1 METRAS
7 KGKYRNP
14 VIHADYS
21 DPDVIRVGLD
31 YYLTA
36 SSFHCF
42 PGLPILHSRNLVNW
56 RIIGHALPR
65 MPMDKYDSVQPGEGA
80 WAPTIRFHSGKFWIF
95 FPTPEEGIFVTT
107 ADRPEGPWSEPHLL
121 LAGRGLI
128 DPCPWWEEDR
138 AWLLHA
144 FAFSR
149 SGKRDLL
156 QLCPMSADGKKILG
170 EGRAL
175 IHAPHHPY
183 LEGPKV
189 YRKGEWLYVFAPG
202 GGVPQGWQ
210 VVYRGKSIEGPFEE
224 RIVLAQRGTGV
235 NGPHQG
241 ALVEDPEGGWWFLHF
256 QDRDLYGRVV
266 HLQPVCWRD
275 GWPEIGEA
283 IDVHGCGQP
292 VLEFCMP
299 PGEDLE
305 GVVPQMEDDFV
316 QGKLSLAW
324 QWLAHPQREWWDLQ
338 GKLGWLRLAAASLP
352 PEGLVRYTR
361 LMLQKF
367 PAESFE
373 VRVQAEPGGDGVR
386 AGLVVAGA
394 EFAYLAR
401 IREGKDEKVEYFGK
415 IGICFREPIP
425 AKADLVLRVDHGGR
439 CAFGYS
445 RGGDD
450 FYQIGPIF
458 PVRQGNWIGAKFG
471 LLCYQ
476 EEGKHEGH
484 GFFSGMTVSP
494 R

>member
-1 METRAS
+1 M
-7 KGKYRNP
+7 
-14 VIHADYS
+14 V
-21 DPDVIRVGLD
+21 
-31 YYLTA
+31 
-36 SSFHCF
+36 
-42 PGLPILHSRNLVNW
+42 
-56 RIIGHALPR
+56 
-65 MPMDKYDSVQPGEGA
+65 KYDSVQPGEGA

-138 AWLLHA
+138 AWLLHTS
-144 FAFSR
+144 AFSR

-156 QLCPMSADGKKILG
+156 QLCPMSADGKKTLG
-170 EGRAL
+170 EGKAL

-189 YRKGEWLYVFAPG
+189 YRKGEWLYIFAPG

-210 VVYRGKSIEGPFEE
+210 VVYRAKSIEGPFEE

-241 ALVEDPEGGWWFLHF
+241 ALVEDTEGGWWFLHF

-266 HLQPVCWRD
+266 HLQPVQWRD

-283 IDVHGCGQP
+283 IDSDGCGRP
-292 VLEFCMP
+292 VPEYGMP
-299 PGEDLE
+299 PGESQGILS
-305 GVVPQMEDDFV
+305 PQVGDDFS
-316 QGKLSLAW
+316 GPELSLAW
-324 QWLAHPQREWWDLQ
+324 QWPAHPQKGWWSLNTIQ
-338 GKLGWLRLAAASLP
+338 RKLRLEAAPLP
-352 PEGLVRYTR
+352 PEGLTRYPR

-373 VRVQAEPGGDGVR
+373 VRVRAESGGESVR

-394 EFAYLAR
+394 ELGYLAR
-401 IREGKDEKVEYFGK
+401 VKEAGGEKIEYFGK
-415 IGICFREPIP
+415 SGICFREPVP
-425 AKADLVLRVDHGGR
+425 PDADLILQVKSGGR
-439 CAFGYS
+439 CCFGYQEKK
-445 RGGDD
+445 GA
-450 FYQIGPIF
+450 FYQVGPVF

-471 LLCYQ
+471 LVCFQCPKLPLSRGY
-476 EEGKHEGH
+476 
-484 GFFSGMTVSP
+484 FSELKLIL
-494 R
+494 